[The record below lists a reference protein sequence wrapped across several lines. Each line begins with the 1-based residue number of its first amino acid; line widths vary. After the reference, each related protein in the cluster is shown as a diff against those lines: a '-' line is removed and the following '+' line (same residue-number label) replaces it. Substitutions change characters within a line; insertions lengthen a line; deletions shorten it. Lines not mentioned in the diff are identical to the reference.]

1 MDVCW
6 WKFFSNTSSST
17 WNAKNI
23 HADFEKSKCYHSF
36 KGLAVI
42 VKEKLIIQESTSD
55 IEKMK
60 LKLANAGNK
69 RVRKSWYA
77 YCTVC
82 QKKFMVLLKHIKTNC
97 QAALK

>member
-1 MDVCW
+1 MKV
-6 WKFFSNTSSST
+6 FSNISSSK

-36 KGLAVI
+36 KVLAVI

-60 LKLANAGNK
+60 LKLASAGNK
-69 RVRKSWYA
+69 GVRKSWYA

-82 QKKFMVLLKHIKTNC
+82 QKKPYGIIKTHKTNC
-97 QAALK
+97 QAALI